1 MLALRLARGA
11 HPLVLLRRLMVVAA
25 SAGVGF
31 LLLCTLGYAASH
43 PAQASA
49 SVMRLLW
56 CAVPLA
62 AVVQLA
68 VAVAGADPASHP
80 KPGLSSVGLGPFR
93 LAMVAAASTAA
104 SCLVGS
110 VAALL
115 VFLYLRGDLGTPPV
129 HGVLTQV
136 LGAGAQLPVAGV
148 ITLLGAAPVLA
159 AVASV
164 IALRPRT
171 GRAESAPDGTQPP
184 AERPADTAT
193 AQVLPPATA
202 APRGLPWGV
211 ALMAMGLALE
221 AYAGHGVP
229 PAPES
234 LLPMP
239 GRLGSGS
246 PGVIGGWMLTAIVL
260 IFAGPGLTHA
270 AGRLLS
276 AGRPSA
282 LRLLAGRVLQ
292 GEAQRIGRPLG
303 VLCAVA
309 SGALATSELYG
320 SASAAAQG
328 SPFGPLTGLGA
339 ALVMSCATATVL
351 TAAVE
356 TRSLRGTTTAALQRL
371 GVTTSLLRRAVAARA
386 AMLFLVLTPVTWL
399 VAELAA
405 MPLRS

>member
-11 HPLVLLRRLMVVAA
+11 HPLVLLRRLMVAAA

-31 LLLCTLGYAASH
+31 LLLCTLGHAASH

-49 SVMRLLW
+49 SLVRLLW
-56 CAVPLA
+56 CLVPLA
-62 AVVQLA
+62 AMVQLA
-68 VAVAGADPASHP
+68 VVVARADPASRP

-93 LAMVAAASTAA
+93 LAMVAAVSTAA

-115 VFLYLRGDLGTPPV
+115 AFLYLRGDLGSPPV
-129 HGVLTQV
+129 QGLLTQV
-136 LGAGAQLPVAGV
+136 LGAEAQLPVAGML
-148 ITLLGAAPVLA
+148 TLLGAAPVLA
-159 AVASV
+159 AVSAAV
-164 IALRPRT
+164 ALRPHT
-171 GRAESAPDGTQPP
+171 TRADEAPDPSQPP
-184 AERPADTAT
+184 AERPADPA
-193 AQVLPPATA
+193 AALIPPPSTT

-246 PGVIGGWMLTAIVL
+246 PGVIGGWALTAVGL

-270 AGRLLS
+270 TGRLLS

-292 GEAQRIGRPLG
+292 GEAERIGRPLG

-320 SASAAAQG
+320 SASASSGG

-339 ALVMSCATATVL
+339 ALVMCCATATVL

-356 TRSLRGTTTAALQRL
+356 TRSVRGTTTAALQRL
-371 GVTTSLLRRAVAARA
+371 GVTTKLLRRAVAARA

>member
-11 HPLVLLRRLMVVAA
+11 RPVVVLRRLMVAAA
-25 SAGVGF
+25 SAGIGF
-31 LLLCTLGYAASH
+31 LLLCTLGHAVSH

-49 SVMRLLW
+49 SLMRLLW
-56 CAVPLA
+56 CTVPLA
-62 AVVQLA
+62 AVVQFA
-68 VAVAGADPASHP
+68 VVVARADPASRP
-80 KPGLSSVGLGPFR
+80 EPGLSSVGLGPFR
-93 LAMVAAASTAA
+93 LAMVGAASTAV
-104 SCLVGS
+104 SCLSGS
-110 VAALL
+110 IAALL
-115 VFLYLRGDLGTPPV
+115 VFLYLRGNLGAPPAG
-129 HGVLTQV
+129 GVMRQV
-136 LGAGAQLPVAGV
+136 LGIGATLPTGAM
-148 ITLLGAAPVLA
+148 ITLLGAAPVLG
-159 AVASV
+159 AVSAM

-171 GRAESAPDGTQPP
+171 ANAEAAAEQTQPP
-184 AERPADTAT
+184 AERAAAT
-193 AQVLPPATA
+193 PPTLVPPPAA
-202 APRGLPWGV
+202 PPRGLPWGV
-211 ALMAMGLALE
+211 ALVAIGLALE

-234 LLPMP
+234 LLPLP
-239 GRLGSGS
+239 GRLEAGS
-246 PGVIGGWMLTAIVL
+246 PGVLGGWLLTAVGL

-320 SASAAAQG
+320 SASAGSGG

-339 ALVMSCATATVL
+339 ALVMACATATVL

-356 TRSLRGTTTAALQRL
+356 TRSVRGNTTAALQRL
-371 GVTTSLLRRAVAARA
+371 GVTTALLRRAVAARA
-386 AMLFLVLTPVTWL
+386 AMLFLVLAPVTWL